1 MGPAHQGGRHFCG
14 LMAKG
19 PNRNLSR
26 ERATSTYCRLQYVPA
41 AQQKAPAEA
50 GQMTCRWISDH
61 QLRRRVLM
69 GAAVA
74 FGIAIS
80 LEP

>member
-1 MGPAHQGGRHFCG
+1 
-14 LMAKG
+14 
-19 PNRNLSR
+19 
-26 ERATSTYCRLQYVPA
+26 VPA